1 MIASLPPLK
10 RILAIHDMSGVGK
23 CSLTVA
29 LPVISAAGVECSCLP
44 TALLSTHSGD
54 FYGFTKRDLSD
65 DLLPIAQH
73 WKREG
78 VRFDGIYTGY
88 LASARQTELVEE
100 ILDLLATPETLLIVD
115 PVMAEN
121 GKYYS
126 GFDGEMCV
134 AFRRLCARADI
145 ITPNMTEAAFLTDC
159 AYHPGPVTESEAS
172 SLLSALC
179 AMGTG
184 VAALTGVLLENGE
197 IGNAVRDAK
206 SGKICFSSRRMHEGV
221 FYGTGDIFASA
232 LSALLIRGA
241 PIQSA
246 LELSTTLVDNS
257 ITRSV
262 LRGGDRR
269 FGVDFEGALPEFLR
283 GVQTLFE

>member
-1 MIASLPPLK
+1 MIASLPPPK
-10 RILAIHDMSGVGK
+10 RILAIPDMSGVGK

-65 DLLPIAQH
+65 ELLPIAQH

-88 LASARQTELVEE
+88 LASAQQVELIEQ

-126 GFDGEMCV
+126 GFDGEMCE

-145 ITPNMTEAAFLTDC
+145 ITPNMTEAAFLTDR

-184 VAALTGVLLENGE
+184 VAALTGILLENGE

-206 SGKICFSSRRMHEGV
+206 SGKICFSTRRMHEGV

-232 LSALLIRGA
+232 LSALLVRGA

-246 LELSTTLVDNS
+246 LELSTSLVDNS